1 MAVDKHTIEG
11 CKKRDQAAQRK
22 LYNQCVGRVYFAI
35 KRYVSDEH
43 YIENVI
49 QDTFLKALTNID
61 RYDASRAKFETW
73 ISAIAVRESIN
84 HLRRKKFEFSP
95 VETTPIHSTDKNLA
109 LENMQAEALLK
120 ELDKLP
126 ATHRAIFCLY
136 EIEGYSHR
144 EIGTMLNVT
153 ESTSRSYLTRAKSLF
168 RKNLSQLDYV

>member
-1 MAVDKHTIEG
+1 MAVDQHTIEG
-11 CKKRDQAAQRK
+11 CKKHNLAAQRK
-22 LYNQCVGRVYFAI
+22 LYNQCIDRVYFAI

-61 RYDASRAKFETW
+61 RYDPNKAKFETW

-84 HLRRKKFEFSP
+84 HLRRKKFEFTP
-95 VETTPIHSTDKNLA
+95 VDTAPLKATDKNLA
-109 LENMQAEALLK
+109 LETMQAEYLLG
-120 ELDKLP
+120 EIEKLP
-126 ATHRAIFCLY
+126 NTHRSVFCLY
-136 EIEGYSHR
+136 EIDGYSHR
-144 EIGTMLNVT
+144 EIGDMLGIS